1 MGVKNR
7 IDNLRLLLLAMAGQI
22 LRLLRVLSIPLVMPR
37 GKPVTFR
44 KRSAA

>member
-7 IDNLRLLLLAMAGQI
+7 INNFRLLLLVMAGQI
-22 LRLLRVLSIPLVMPR
+22 LRLPRVLSIPLVMPR
-37 GKPVTFR
+37 GKPVTFK